1 MAEVKKS
8 WHKPELRTLEAGAAE
23 TTNTGVPNDGNTK
36 GQVKS

>member
-23 TTNTGVPNDGNTK
+23 TTNAGANNDGATK
-36 GQVKS
+36 GQNKS